1 MANVLT
7 IRDAVKR
14 AKDEGYPISEYTL
27 RRWVKSGIIPA
38 RMIGAKAL
46 IYYPHL
52 ISYLCCETSC
62 DNAPDAE
69 IPKMGIRRIEVNP

>member
-1 MANVLT
+1 MPNVLT
-7 IRDAVKR
+7 IRDSVKR

-52 ISYLCCETSC
+52 ISYLCCETGC

-69 IPKMGIRRIEVNP
+69 VPKMGIRRIEVNP